1 MHAASRRAMLDVSKD
16 GAGDAQR
23 KGDAMVLTESTML
36 ELGTPAP
43 EFDLPDPSGDRYGL
57 GDFSDA
63 KGLVV
68 AFICNHCPYVKH
80 LKEEFVAFVAEYQ
93 ARGLAVV
100 AISSNDIDAYPEDA
114 PALMQ
119 EDSDAFGF
127 TFPYLFDET
136 QEAAKAYRAVCT
148 PEFYLFDGDRRLAY
162 RGQFDSSRYGGG
174 GTATGADLRAAAD
187 AVLAGQA
194 YEGPQQP
201 GIGCSI
207 KWKPGAVPD
216 YFG

>member
-1 MHAASRRAMLDVSKD
+1 
-16 GAGDAQR
+16 
-23 KGDAMVLTESTML
+23 MVLNESTML

-43 EFDLPDPSGDRYGL
+43 DFNLPDPAGNRHSL
-57 GDFSDA
+57 ADFNDA

-80 LKEEFVAFVAEYQ
+80 LKKEFVAFAAEYQ
-93 ARGLAVV
+93 SRGLAVV
-100 AISSNDIDAYPEDA
+100 AISSNDINAYPEDA
-114 PALMQ
+114 PAHMQ
-119 EDSDAFGF
+119 EDSDALGF
-127 TFPYLFDET
+127 TFPYLFDEI
-136 QEAAKAYRAVCT
+136 QEVAKAYRAVCT
-148 PEFYLFDGDRRLAY
+148 PEFYLFDGDRRLSY
-162 RGQFDSSRYGGG
+162 RGRFDDARFPVGKEV
-174 GTATGADLRAAAD
+174 TGAELRAAAD

-207 KWKPGAVPD
+207 KWKPGNAPD